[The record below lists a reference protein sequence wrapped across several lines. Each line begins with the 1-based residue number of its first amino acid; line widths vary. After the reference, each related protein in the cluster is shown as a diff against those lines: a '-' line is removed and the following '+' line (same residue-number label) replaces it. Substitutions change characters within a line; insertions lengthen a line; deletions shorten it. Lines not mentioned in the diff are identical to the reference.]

1 MASCSK
7 GSSPKGQSI
16 EQTTFKKYGKYS
28 IIGSKTETKNGK
40 IMVTFVWC
48 KLCAKHKTV
57 ILANPLCKG
66 SAKKSVEAYIN
77 GTNCVTKWNIDRHL
91 EGKSL
96 YYFQDHI
103 KTTMHDTD

>member
-1 MASCSK
+1 MANSSK

-16 EQTTFKKYGKYS
+16 EQTTLKKYGKDS
-28 IIGSKTETKNGK
+28 IIGSKTEEKNGK

-57 ILANPLCKG
+57 ILANPLCKE

-77 GTNCVTKWNIDRHL
+77 RTNCITKWNI
-91 EGKSL
+91 KSSPPRRAR
-96 YYFQDHI
+96 FN
-103 KTTMHDTD
+103 

>member
-7 GSSPKGQSI
+7 GSSPKGHSI
-16 EQTTFKKYGKYS
+16 EQTTFQKYGKDS
-28 IIGSKTETKNGK
+28 IIGSKTEIKNGK
-40 IMVTFVWC
+40 VMVTFVWC

-96 YYFQDHI
+96 
-103 KTTMHDTD
+103 